1 MGIGAGVGEVLQL
14 IDIHLFACVTACL
27 AVLRGGT
34 MNAIFAHL
42 LVLGDML
49 AAELP
54 ALTEQ
59 YAHAQKHHREC
70 HKTCCYQDF
79 LHTKAY
85 CLARKVTIFLRY
97 VQMNERAP
105 CFIRT

>member
-1 MGIGAGVGEVLQL
+1 MGIGAVVGEVLQL

-59 YAHAQKHHREC
+59 YAHAQKHHRKC
-70 HKTCCYQDF
+70 HQTYCNQDF

-85 CLARKVTIFLRY
+85 YQPAKLLFFCDMCK
-97 VQMNERAP
+97 
-105 CFIRT
+105 